1 MAADGGAGATQ
12 QGQDKQQVPIIIK
25 RVKKVSHAGHHG
37 GAWKVAYADF
47 VTAMMA
53 FFLLLWLLNAT
64 TEEQKLGISNYF
76 APESVS
82 YSKSGSGGVL
92 GGKTPTKRGAN
103 QSPSSPT
110 GIVVPLPRKK
120 TKHDKDGAG
129 KTKDT
134 GKGEGPAEKEE
145 KKLQKAAEE
154 LRKAIE
160 QSPELKGLTRNLLIE
175 TTPDG
180 LRIQLV
186 DRNNVAM
193 FPLGSANMAPHTKKL
208 IKKIALLAAKMNN
221 KIAISGHTDATPYKD
236 GSGYSNWEL
245 SSDRAN
251 ASRRALQGFGVAP
264 LRIVRVIG
272 RAERDPLI
280 KDKPR
285 DSRNRRISI
294 TLLREHKPR
303 PVAAPAGKPATSGKP
318 EKPGGPAKPPAAK
331 SKAAKAK

>member
-12 QGQDKQQVPIIIK
+12 QAQSEQTPIIIIK
-25 RVKKVSHAGHHG
+25 KVKKGGHGGHHG

-92 GGKTPTKRGAN
+92 GGQAPTKRGAN
-103 QSPSSPT
+103 KSPSSPT

-120 TKHDKDGAG
+120 NKHDKEGEG
-129 KTKDT
+129 KTKNPN
-134 GKGEGPAEKEE
+134 KGEGPAEKEE
-145 KKLQKAAEE
+145 KKLRKAAEE

-186 DRNNVAM
+186 DRNKIAM

-208 IKKIALLAAKMNN
+208 LQKIALLAARMDN
-221 KIAISGHTDATPYKD
+221 KIAISGHTDATPYAD

-251 ASRRALQGFGVAP
+251 ASRRVLQSFGIVP
-264 LRIVRVIG
+264 KRIVRVVG
-272 RAERDPLI
+272 KAERDPLI

-285 DSRNRRISI
+285 DPRNRRISI
-294 TLLREHKPR
+294 TLLRKHKPR
-303 PVAAPAGKPATSGKP
+303 SAAVAPATKPA
-318 EKPGGPAKPPAAK
+318 
-331 SKAAKAK
+331 KAAKAVKTTGAGGTAKTPSGKAK